1 MQKNAKQQLQSA
13 CTQLSIV
20 QNSLNQ
26 AMDTVEKP
34 NNKQQ
39 IKNALYAI
47 NNAIDVANTAW
58 QNYQD

>member
-13 CTQLSIV
+13 RTQLSIA

-26 AMDTVEKP
+26 AMGTVEKP

-39 IKNALYAI
+39 IKMH
-47 NNAIDVANTAW
+47 
-58 QNYQD
+58 